1 MEMFKEEKAGKT
13 EKAVKKQL
21 VSDEQAVKEIDSWL
35 DYKKIDENQREEHET
50 FIKALVSY
58 IKSGHL
64 ILNEDDMS
72 LTHKLKFPMDKA
84 DISELVYKARI
95 TEREITQKLHG
106 VKADD
111 SDGRLCAH
119 IAALTGQVRG
129 IITNMDKEDYKIA
142 RSIAIFFL

>member
-1 MEMFKEEKAGKT
+1 MDMFKEEKSGKA
-13 EKAVKKQL
+13 EKAFKKQL

-58 IKSGHL
+58 VKSGNL
-64 ILNEDDMS
+64 VLNEDKTF
-72 LTHKLKFPMDKA
+72 THKLKFPMETA
-84 DISELVYKARI
+84 EISELIYKARI

-111 SDGRLCAH
+111 SDGRLSAH

-129 IITNMDKEDYKIA
+129 IIGNMDKEDYKIA